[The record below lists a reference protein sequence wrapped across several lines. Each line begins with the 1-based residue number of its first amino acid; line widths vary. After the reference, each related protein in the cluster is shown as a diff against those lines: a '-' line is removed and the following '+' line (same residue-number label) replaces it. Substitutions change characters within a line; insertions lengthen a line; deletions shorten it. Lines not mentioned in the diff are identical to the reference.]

1 MGRIFVLGSGIGLV
15 FVTVAMIFSQLI
27 PGSPSR
33 TDYLVIGTAATFIS
47 LITLF
52 LILLKTWVS
61 HPDVFYSKRKRR
73 TTESAQP
80 TERTSTSA

>member
-1 MGRIFVLGSGIGLV
+1 MV
-15 FVTVAMIFSQLI
+15 FSQLI
-27 PGSPSR
+27 PGTPSR

-61 HPDVFYSKRKRR
+61 YPNVFYSKRKRR
-73 TTESAQP
+73 VTEAAQP
-80 TERTSTSA
+80 TGRTSTSA